1 MGIFKHLKSSG
12 GVVAQG
18 GGASPVGDPDPPP
31 SADGAHGPPVT
42 GASRSTKASIWRGD
56 FGASLVVVLIAVPL
70 SLGIA
75 VASGAPLVAGLISAV
90 VGGIVGGLL
99 GGSAV
104 QVSGP
109 AAGLTVIVAGLVQ
122 SYGWAATCAI
132 VAAAGVLQLALGLFR
147 VARAALAVSPA
158 VIHGMLAGVGLVIAL
173 SQLHIVLGGTPQ
185 SSALDNL
192 IELPLQLV
200 NNHSLTVATG
210 LLTLAVLIGW
220 PKLPARARIIPAPL
234 AAIAA
239 GTGIAAVFGWDV
251 ARVDLPTDPIGEL
264 ITPQWPD
271 GSWTSVAGAVIAVAL
286 VASVESLLCAVA
298 VDRLHDGPRVNLDRE
313 LAGQGAANLTAGL
326 LGGLPIAGVIVRST
340 ANAAAGARSRRSTIL
355 HGVWVLA
362 LALAAAPAM
371 ELIPLGALAALLCA
385 IGVQMVNLSHMRGVH
400 QHGEL
405 PVYVLTMAG
414 VVALGLFEGVLIGLG
429 CALLLTIWRLA
440 RISVK
445 VTPQLDAPVRVTV
458 DGSLTFLSVPALTR
472 ALTAVPAKE
481 VVDLSLNIDFMDHA
495 GVTAI
500 DDWRTGY
507 ERAGGT
513 VRIDEVQEQW
523 YAQGATGLPRP
534 VRRTPPSRNRQ
545 AWHPLAATLTGRRQ
559 LEEGTE
565 EFHSHVA
572 PLVRPLLS
580 ELAEGQRPTHLFIT
594 CADSRLVPNLITS
607 SGPGDLFT
615 VRNVGNLVP
624 RHGEA
629 DPTDSTIAAIEYALA
644 VLPIKTITVCGHSAC
659 GAMDALLT
667 PERAGDMPYLSGWL
681 RNGAHSLHRMSSIP
695 DGPDRLDRLGREN
708 VLQQLD
714 NLRTHPAVAAREAA
728 GELELCGGYFSIA
741 EGRMHIL
748 SPTVLSQV

>member
-1 MGIFKHLKSSG
+1 MAIFKHLRVSG
-12 GVVAQG
+12 SVVAQG
-18 GGASPVGDPDPPP
+18 DGKLPAGDPDPPP
-31 SADGAHGPPVT
+31 AADGAHGPPVT
-42 GASRSTKASIWRGD
+42 GEPGSTKAWTWRGD

-90 VGGIVGGLL
+90 VGGIVGGLI

-122 SYGWAATCAI
+122 AYGWAATCAI
-132 VAAAGVLQLALGLFR
+132 VAAAGVLQLLLGLFR

-158 VIHGMLAGVGLVIAL
+158 VIHGMLAGVGVVIAL

-192 IELPLQLV
+192 IELPGQLIR
-200 NNHSLTVATG
+200 NHTLTVATG
-210 LLTLAVLIGW
+210 LLTLAVLIAW
-220 PKLPARARIIPAPL
+220 PRLPTRARVIPAPL

-239 GTGIAAVFGWDV
+239 GTGVAAVLGWDV
-251 ARVDLPTDPIGEL
+251 ARVDLPADPLGAL
-264 ITPQWPD
+264 VTPQWPD
-271 GSWTSVAGAVIAVAL
+271 GSWTSIAGAVIAVAL

-298 VDRLHDGPRVNLDRE
+298 VDRLHDGRRVNLDRE

-326 LGGLPIAGVIVRST
+326 LGGLPVAGVIVRST
-340 ANAAAGARSRRSTIL
+340 ANAKAGARSRRSTVM

-362 LALAAAPAM
+362 LALAAAPAI
-371 ELIPLGALAALLCA
+371 ELIPLGALAALLVA
-385 IGVQMVNLSHMRGVH
+385 IGVQMVNLAHMRGVH

-405 PVYVLTMAG
+405 PVYLLTMAG

-429 CALLLTIWRLA
+429 CALLLTIRRLA
-440 RISVK
+440 SIH
-445 VTPQLDAPVRVTV
+445 VRVTPELDGSVRVAV

-472 ALTAVPAKE
+472 ALTAVPARA

-513 VRIDEVQEQW
+513 VRIDEMLEQW
-523 YAQGATGLPRP
+523 YAPGKSGLPRP
-534 VRRTPPSRNRQ
+534 VRRTPPVRNRA
-545 AWHPLAATLTGRRQ
+545 AWHPLATTLSGRRQ

-565 EFHSHVA
+565 EYQSKVA

-580 ELAEGQRPTHLFIT
+580 ELAHGQRPTQLFIT
-594 CADSRLVPNLITS
+594 CADSRLVPNMITS

-629 DPTDSTIAAIEYALA
+629 DPNDSTIAAIEYALA
-644 VLPIKTITVCGHSAC
+644 VLPIRTITVCGHSAC

-667 PERAGDMPYLSGWL
+667 PGSAGNMPYLSGWL
-681 RNGAHSLHRMSSIP
+681 RHGSHSLDRLSSRP

-708 VLQQLD
+708 VLQQLE

-728 GELELCGGYFSIA
+728 GELELCGGYFDIA
-741 EGRMHIL
+741 EGRLHIL
-748 SPTVLSQV
+748 SPAAPVTV

>member
-1 MGIFKHLKSSG
+1 M
-12 GVVAQG
+12 
-18 GGASPVGDPDPPP
+18 GDPDPPP

-42 GASRSTKASIWRGD
+42 TTDSSTKVSIWRSD

-90 VGGIVGGLL
+90 VGGIVGGLC

-185 SSALDNL
+185 SSALENL
-192 IELPLQLV
+192 RELPSQLIH
-200 NNHSLTVATG
+200 NHSLTVATG

-220 PKLPARARIIPAPL
+220 PKLPAKARFIPAPL

-239 GTGIAAVFGWDV
+239 GTGVAAVLGWDV
-251 ARVDLPTDPIGEL
+251 ARVDLPADPLGAL
-264 ITPQWPD
+264 VTPQWPD
-271 GSWTSVAGAVIAVAL
+271 GSWTSVAGAIIAVAL

-298 VDRLHDGPRVNLDRE
+298 VDRLHDGPRANLDRE

-340 ANAAAGARSRRSTIL
+340 ANASAGARSRRSTIM

-371 ELIPLGALAALLCA
+371 ELIPLGALAALLVA
-385 IGVQMVNLSHMRGVH
+385 IGVQMVSLAHMRGVH
-400 QHGEL
+400 RHGEL
-405 PVYVLTMAG
+405 PVYLLTMAS
-414 VVALGLFEGVLIGLG
+414 VVALGLFEGVLVGLG

-445 VTPQLDAPVRVTV
+445 VTPQLDGPVRVTV
-458 DGSLTFLSVPALTR
+458 DGSLTFLSVPALAR
-472 ALTAVPAKE
+472 ALTAVPEKA

-500 DDWRTGY
+500 DDWQTGY

-523 YAQGATGLPRP
+523 FAQGATGLPRP
-534 VRRTPPSRNRQ
+534 VRRTPPVRNRQ
-545 AWHPLAATLTGRRQ
+545 AWHPLASTLSGRRQ

-572 PLVRPLLS
+572 PLVRPLLT
-580 ELAEGQRPTHLFIT
+580 ELANGQRPTHLFIT

-624 RHGEA
+624 RHSEA
-629 DPTDSTIAAIEYALA
+629 DPNDSTIAAIEYALA

-667 PERAGDMPYLSGWL
+667 PGSAGDMPYLNGWL
-681 RNGAHSLHRMSSIP
+681 RNGAHSLHRMSGVP
-695 DGPDRLDRLGREN
+695 DGPGRLDRLGREN
-708 VLQQLD
+708 VLQQLE
-714 NLRTHPAVAAREAA
+714 NLRTHPAVAKREAA
-728 GELELCGGYFSIA
+728 GELELCGGYFEIA

-748 SPTVLSQV
+748 SPTAFSQV